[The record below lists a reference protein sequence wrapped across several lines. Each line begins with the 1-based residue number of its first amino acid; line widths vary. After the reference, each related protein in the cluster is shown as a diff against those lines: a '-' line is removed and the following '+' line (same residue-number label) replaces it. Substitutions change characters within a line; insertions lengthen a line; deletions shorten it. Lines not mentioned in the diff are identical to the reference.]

1 MSSFQA
7 LSGFRD
13 FLPPECALRERLFAL
28 WRESARRFGFDPY
41 DGPPLEPLELYK
53 RKSGEEI
60 VKQLYNFID
69 KGDREVAL
77 RPEMT
82 PTLARMA
89 AAAQRAYKKP
99 LKWYSIPQLFRYERA
114 QRGRLREHFQWNCDI
129 IGEAGLGAEAELL
142 ALIVSAFRAMGLTA
156 ADVEIRVSDRHYW
169 KDYLARHSVPEDRHY
184 DFFQAIDK
192 VGRDPDEVVRGKLG
206 TLADEVFGTI
216 REGGT
221 SPRLEELLGLLD
233 SYGIRDFVRVD
244 LGIVRGL
251 AYYTG
256 VVFEAHDRAGQF
268 RAIAGGGR
276 YDDLLKN
283 LGGVDLPALGFGMGD
298 VVITEILQEKG
309 LLGSAV
315 DGRHVFVAIPD
326 EVHRAAA
333 LEVAALLRAGGYRV
347 DVPLAPTK
355 IGRQFEAAQDRGAQ
369 HVIVVDGAWRA
380 QGTVGLKDLATRA
393 QASVRLTLESGR
405 VAGWSEA

>member
-1 MSSFQA
+1 MSTFQS

-13 FLPPECALRERLFAL
+13 FLPADCAFRDRLFAL

-53 RKSGEEI
+53 KKSGDEI

-89 AAAQRAYKKP
+89 GAAQRAYKKP

-129 IGEAGLGAEAELL
+129 IGEPGLGAEAELL
-142 ALIVSAFRAMGLTA
+142 ALMVDAFRAMGLGA
-156 ADVEIRVSDRHYW
+156 EEVEIRVSDRHFW
-169 KDYLARHSVPEDRHY
+169 KDYLGRHSVPEDRHY

-192 VGRDPDEVVRGKLG
+192 VGRDPDELVRGKLG
-206 TLADEVFGTI
+206 VLADDVFRII
-216 REGGT
+216 REGGS
-221 SPRLEELLGLLD
+221 SPRLEELLGLLAA
-233 SYGIRDFVRVD
+233 YGIQDFIRID

-256 VVFEAHDRAGQF
+256 VVFEAHDRQGEF

-283 LGGVDLPALGFGMGD
+283 IGGVDLPALGFGMGD
-298 VVITEILQEKG
+298 VVIAEILKAKG
-309 LLGSAV
+309 RLGPAA
-315 DGRHVFVAIPD
+315 DPRHVHVVIPD
-326 EVHRAAA
+326 EAHRAAA

-347 DVPLAPTK
+347 DVPLAPAK
-355 IGRQFEAAQDRGAQ
+355 VGRQFEAAQDRGAL
-369 HVIVVDGAWRA
+369 HAIVVDGAWSA
-380 QGTVGLKDLATRA
+380 QRTVGLKDLATRA
-393 QASVRLTLESGR
+393 QASVRLTVEDGR
-405 VAGWSEA
+405 ATGWEQA

>member
-13 FLPPECALRERLFAL
+13 FLPPDCAFRDRLFGL

-41 DGPPLEPLELYK
+41 DGPPLEPLDLYK
-53 RKSGEEI
+53 KKSGDEI
-60 VKQLYNFID
+60 VKQLYSFID
-69 KGDREVAL
+69 KGNREVAL

-142 ALIVSAFRAMGLTA
+142 ALMVSAFRAMGLTA
-156 ADVEIRVSDRHYW
+156 ADVEVRVSDRHFW
-169 KDYLARHSVPEDRHY
+169 KDYLARHDVPEDRHY

-206 TLADEVFGTI
+206 AQADEVFAII

-233 SYGIRDFVRVD
+233 SYGIRDFIRVD

-276 YDDLLKN
+276 YNDLLKN
-283 LGGVDLPALGFGMGD
+283 IGGVDLPALGFGMGD
-298 VVITEILQEKG
+298 VVIGEILKDKG
-309 LLGSAV
+309 LLGPAQDPRQV
-315 DGRHVFVAIPD
+315 YVAIPD
-326 EVHRAAA
+326 EAHRAAA

-347 DVPLAPTK
+347 DVPLAPAK
-355 IGRQFEAAQDRGAQ
+355 VGRQFEAAQDRGARQ
-369 HVIVVDGAWRA
+369 VIIVDAAWRA

-393 QASVRLTLESGR
+393 QMSVRLTVEEGR
-405 VAGWSEA
+405 VVGWAEI